1 VAAVADYLAVRSALE
16 GLAEVDPSLRLVDEL
31 RWERG

>member
-1 VAAVADYLAVRSALE
+1 VRSALE
-16 GLAEVDPSLRLVDEL
+16 GLVEVDPSLRLVDEL